1 MDYNLA
7 ALKLFCGQLK
17 HARQTPSSSPAMTIG
32 SILFQRAWLQGV
44 LVLGSEEGQF
54 ILDDGSS
61 VVELSLSN
69 EFRLHEW
76 KSGMYVMVVGVLV
89 IRVDDPPL
97 IKVHKIVDLSS
108 CPDREAMWH
117 LEVIE
122 AYKLF
127 YLPAFGE

>member
-32 SILFQRAWLQGV
+32 SILFQRAWLQVLFLYSFIISVTIFDFFAVQGV

-76 KSGMYVMVVGVLV
+76 KSGLNLIIHIPKSSVGRTEILN
-89 IRVDDPPL
+89 L
-97 IKVHKIVDLSS
+97 I
-108 CPDREAMWH
+108 
-117 LEVIE
+117 
-122 AYKLF
+122 
-127 YLPAFGE
+127 AFFGFLGFDFV